1 MTRENPSQ
9 PQPQQNGEG
18 FPKTARLRR
27 QYEFDAVYRG
37 KHYAGDGVLV
47 IRAIRNNLDR
57 SRLGLSVSKKVGN
70 AVVRNRWK
78 RLIRESFRKQQDAI
92 PSGMDIVVRP
102 KKGAIAEHEA
112 VYFSL
117 LRLCQ
122 KIDRKLPATDSKA
135 CED

>member
-1 MTRENPSQ
+1 MTTDNLSQ
-9 PQPQQNGEG
+9 TSEKG

-47 IRAIRNNLDR
+47 VRAIRNNLDR

-78 RLIRESFRKQQDAI
+78 RLIRESFRHQQDQI

-102 KKGAIAEHEA
+102 KRGALAQYDA
-112 VYFSL
+112 VHFSL

-122 KIDRKLPATDSKA
+122 KINRKLPPPGLPTVS
-135 CED
+135 EV